1 MARRKS
7 GDERPPR
14 PRIREVGFTNWL
26 NATLFPYIGPPPVGP
41 YDEAPL
47 PPSTS
52 SACPLCGAPMSQH
65 VVDRSGP
72 RTMLHCPRPVTP

>member
-1 MARRKS
+1 MARRRS
-7 GDERPPR
+7 SDERPPR
-14 PRIREVGFTNWL
+14 PSIREVGFTNWL
-26 NATLFPYIGPPPVGP
+26 NAMLFPYIGPPPVGP

-47 PPSTS
+47 APSTA

-72 RTMLHCPRPVTP
+72 RTMLHCPRLVTP